1 MHIVFILVI
10 QAMNAVNGRKVEC
23 TKKTTTIPIVV
34 DNDVE
39 REKEISVR
47 LRYLNDFS
55 KRRIDIQLC
64 LNPWNRLGNVDST
77 FFETLRTC
85 N

>member
-1 MHIVFILVI
+1 MYIVFILVI
-10 QAMNAVNGRKVEC
+10 QTMNAINGRKVEC

-39 REKEISVR
+39 REKKISVR

-64 LNPWNRLGNVDST
+64 LNPWNRLGNVDKCR
-77 FFETLRTC
+77 FDIL
-85 N
+85 